1 MFLSVTIVVIF
12 VVCLT
17 QRGHMMLI
25 IDLFIIKLRNEIDTN
40 RTSEVLGEIKVKLSK
55 VLASVLQAT
64 RDLERDFSKKEKHF
78 NTIKCN
84 KKRKNEEKMD
94 LRKKS
99 RRDK

>member
-1 MFLSVTIVVIF
+1 
-12 VVCLT
+12 
-17 QRGHMMLI
+17 MMLI

-78 NTIKCN
+78 NTIN
-84 KKRKNEEKMD
+84 KNRKNEEKMD

-99 RRDK
+99 RRV